1 MSNSIGMYRTWNKM
15 LGQWQYVAPD
25 YYSFYDVNGKRLGK
39 IIWRKM
45 SEIEGIYIDKDDDET
60 ETEEDSI

>member
-1 MSNSIGMYRTWNKM
+1 M